1 MTSHAHTLG
10 PSNGSARDLSTL
22 FSRCAAG
29 DAQARET
36 IIVRFLPYARQL
48 ARRYERRGE
57 IVEDLYQAA
66 SEGLIKAV
74 DRYQLER
81 GVSFMCF
88 AEPLILGEIRR
99 HFRDRTW
106 RVHVPRAMQE
116 RAVRLARASAE
127 LPATRGVD
135 EKKVIATHLGIEP
148 GEIDDARLVLEAYRP
163 KSLDVEY
170 ERDDGQRQTLGE
182 SIGECDPRYEQVED
196 FVEFRHML
204 EQLGPRD
211 REVLLLRV
219 HFDLTQAE
227 IARRVGVSQM
237 QVSRILRKSIRTT
250 TATPAG

>member
-1 MTSHAHTLG
+1 MTSYARTLG

-22 FSRCAAG
+22 FSCCAAG
-29 DAQARET
+29 DARARET

-57 IVEDLYQAA
+57 IAEDLYQAA

-74 DRYQLER
+74 DRYELDR
-81 GVSFMCF
+81 GVSFMSF
-88 AEPLILGEIRR
+88 AGPMILGEIRR

-106 RVHVPRAMQE
+106 RVHVPRSMQE

-127 LPATRGVD
+127 LPASRGVD
-135 EKKVIATHLGIEP
+135 ERGVIATHLGIEP

-163 KSLDVEY
+163 RSLDVEY

-182 SIGECDPRYEQVED
+182 SIGEWDPGYEQVED

-219 HFDLTQAE
+219 HFELTQAE

-250 TATPAG
+250 TATPPV